1 MPHHESFRVNGAGH
15 DITHPLRRIC
25 RPDLQNRVFL
35 TNQGGFWAAKQ
46 LCLVNR
52 KPYGHPFNF
61 NFNSNHERTNTTLN
75 SRFSHPRTPGDQPSR
90 HLSHEPCWR
99 TSQTPNQGSSRASGQ
114 RPGQELH
121 HLKRWIVLL
130 LVMLWG
136 TLVSVGCRRQAEST
150 AGPDANTVGNGQSL
164 EVVVTTGMVR
174 DLVDALLPDDVRVTA
189 LMGPGVD
196 PHLHQPTRTD
206 AVRINS
212 ADLVVYNGL
221 HLEGRLGEVLDSR
234 SKAGK
239 ATISVGDQLPV
250 ARLLDA
256 DAGLHDPHIW
266 MDVALW
272 SEAAE
277 GVAVELIQWQP
288 SREQEIRS
296 ALAEL
301 KTTLEG
307 LDQWSEQTLATI
319 PEKQRLLI
327 TAHDAFRYFGRRYA
341 MEVHGVQGVST
352 MSEAAISDANRLVD
366 LIVSRGVSAVFFE
379 TSVSERQVK
388 AIVEGARRRGM
399 NVSSDSTLYS
409 DSLGSATSDA
419 GTYVGMIRHNV
430 QTVAT
435 ALGGQ
440 VLPYEP
446 KPATKPEPASE
457 PSPAIANDDA
467 VTTGP
472 SGESS

>member
-1 MPHHESFRVNGAGH
+1 MGPKTG
-15 DITHPLRRIC
+15 
-25 RPDLQNRVFL
+25 
-35 TNQGGFWAAKQ
+35 K
-46 LCLVNR
+46 
-52 KPYGHPFNF
+52 KPGREVHN
-61 NFNSNHERTNTTLN
+61 L
-75 SRFSHPRTPGDQPSR
+75 SRW
-90 HLSHEPCWR
+90 L
-99 TSQTPNQGSSRASGQ
+99 
-114 RPGQELH
+114 
-121 HLKRWIVLL
+121 VLL
-130 LVMLWG
+130 LIMLWG
-136 TLVSVGCRRQAEST
+136 TLVSVGCNRQIGPN
-150 AGPDANTVGNGQSL
+150 AGPGANAVANGQSL

-174 DLVDALLPDDVRVTA
+174 DLVDALLPDDIRVTA

-234 SKAGK
+234 SKSGK
-239 ATISVGDQLPV
+239 ATISVGDQLPE

-277 GVAVELIQWQP
+277 GVAAELVQWQP
-288 SREQEIRS
+288 SRKQEIAG
-296 ALAEL
+296 ALVEL
-301 KTTLEG
+301 KTNLTT
-307 LDQWSEQTLATI
+307 LDQWSERTLATI
-319 PEKQRLLI
+319 PEKQRILI

-409 DSLGSATSDA
+409 DSLGNETSDA

-430 QTVAT
+430 RTMAT

-446 KPATKPEPASE
+446 EPA
-457 PSPAIANDDA
+457 PAIANDDA

>member
-1 MPHHESFRVNGAGH
+1 MGPKTG
-15 DITHPLRRIC
+15 
-25 RPDLQNRVFL
+25 
-35 TNQGGFWAAKQ
+35 K
-46 LCLVNR
+46 
-52 KPYGHPFNF
+52 KPGREVHN
-61 NFNSNHERTNTTLN
+61 L
-75 SRFSHPRTPGDQPSR
+75 SRW
-90 HLSHEPCWR
+90 L
-99 TSQTPNQGSSRASGQ
+99 
-114 RPGQELH
+114 
-121 HLKRWIVLL
+121 VLL
-130 LVMLWG
+130 LIMLWG
-136 TLVSVGCRRQAEST
+136 TLVSVGCNRQT
-150 AGPDANTVGNGQSL
+150 GPNAGPGANAVANGQSL

-174 DLVDALLPDDVRVTA
+174 DLVDALLPDDIRVTA

-221 HLEGRLGEVLDSR
+221 HLEGRFGEVLDSR
-234 SKAGK
+234 SKSGK
-239 ATISVGDQLPV
+239 ATISVGDQLPE

-277 GVAVELIQWQP
+277 GVAAELVQWQP
-288 SREQEIRS
+288 SRKQEIAG
-296 ALAEL
+296 ALVEL
-301 KTTLEG
+301 KTHLTT
-307 LDQWSEQTLATI
+307 LDQWSERTLATI
-319 PEKQRLLI
+319 PEKQRILI

-409 DSLGSATSDA
+409 DSLGNETSDA

-430 QTVAT
+430 RTMAT

-446 KPATKPEPASE
+446 EPA
-457 PSPAIANDDA
+457 PAIANDDA